1 MSRGPSSE
9 AMCVHF
15 LLVVDE
21 IAKLI
26 FVEDFYDVS
35 FDPVWKS
42 SAVDHIGGIPKLA
55 NWSKILQK
63 KISLLESFY

>member
-15 LLVVDE
+15 LLVADE

-26 FVEDFYDVS
+26 FVEDFYDIS
-35 FDPVWKS
+35 LDPV
-42 SAVDHIGGIPKLA
+42 
-55 NWSKILQK
+55 
-63 KISLLESFY
+63 